1 MPPVLPMLISIPH
14 GGIGIPDE
22 ARERVALGIT
32 ALSYYSDPFSGR
44 LFGFEEKVRAV
55 MGASVSRVI
64 VDLNRPPYHLPPR
77 RRDGVV
83 KFRTSLGDPVWKDG
97 MQPDIQ
103 VIHRLLM
110 HHYFPYHAEIDML
123 LESEKI
129 AVALDCHSMV
139 PVGLPGQPD
148 EGKARPLIC
157 LSNNGDSVGNPRS
170 GVLCTCPP
178 RWISVLAEMFRE
190 HFPGERSVAI
200 NHPFSG
206 GFISNAHYWHKG
218 IPWVQI
224 EVNRSLYEEE
234 GSSPAHGSLVDL
246 KGLKSLSE
254 SIWEVL
260 ERWYHEVVEG
270 EPDPD
275 LSSWG

>member
-1 MPPVLPMLISIPH
+1 MLISIPH
-14 GGIGIPDE
+14 GGVGVPDE
-22 ARERVALGIT
+22 AKERVALEPA
-32 ALSYYSDPFSGR
+32 ALLYYSDPLSDR
-44 LFGFEEKVRAV
+44 LFGFGEKVRAL
-55 MGASVSRVI
+55 MSASVSRVI
-64 VDLNRPPYHLPPR
+64 VDLNRPPYHLPPK

-103 VIHRLLM
+103 AIQRLLM

-148 EGKARPLIC
+148 EGMKRPLIC
-157 LSNNGDSVGNPRS
+157 LSNNGDLYGKPRS
-170 GVLCTCPP
+170 GALCTCPP
-178 RWISVLAEMFRE
+178 RWISLLAEIFRDQ
-190 HFPGERSVAI
+190 FPGERSVAI

-234 GSSPAHGSLVDL
+234 GSSPLHGSLVDQ

-260 ERWYHEVVEG
+260 ARWYDEVMERD
-270 EPDPD
+270 PDPNF
-275 LSSWG
+275 SSRDECS